1 MISIINEV
9 KAIRKE
15 VEQIQGELLSE
26 GIKIDDNVPLGL
38 MVEVPSVALS
48 AYQFAKEVDFLSVGT
63 NDLTQYTMAVDRG
76 NERICNLFQHYH
88 PSVLRLIKMTVE
100 GANKADI
107 EVSVCGELA
116 GDEIGAACLTGFGIK
131 DLSMVPGSI
140 PKISELL
147 GSRSKSDFEAFAEA
161 ALEKSSAE
169 EIEELFEEWKS
180 I

>member
-1 MISIINEV
+1 
-9 KAIRKE
+9 
-15 VEQIQGELLSE
+15 
-26 GIKIDDNVPLGL
+26 
-38 MVEVPSVALS
+38 
-48 AYQFAKEVDFLSVGT
+48 
-63 NDLTQYTMAVDRG
+63 MAVDRG